1 MFSPLDGIAE
11 DPATG
16 SATVAAVAFLSALE
30 NGADLSLTF
39 TQGVDMGRPSLLE
52 ARTEA
57 GRAYVAG
64 SCVPVMEGTF
74 ALESAV

>member
-39 TQGVDMGRPSLLE
+39 TQGVDMGRPSLLD

-57 GRAYVAG
+57 GKAYVAG
-64 SCVPVMEGTF
+64 SCVPVMDGFFT
-74 ALESAV
+74 LESEV